1 MDDDRERVRALA
13 PRRRA
18 ALGATAP
25 CREALVDGVRLAYDD
40 EGSGPALLC
49 LHAVGHGA
57 RDFEGVRRLLRRRA
71 RVLAL
76 DWPGHGSSGEDAE
89 PASAARYAALLAG
102 FVDALG
108 LAPLVL
114 LGNSIGGAAALR
126 FAAARPEAVR
136 GLVLV
141 DSGGL
146 DRVDLAAR
154 LATRAMSAF
163 FRAGARGAA
172 WFPRAFALYYSLV
185 LPAAPARAQRERIV
199 AAACESAPLL
209 AEAWRS
215 FGEPGADTRELAARL
230 RCPVLVC
237 WARRDRVLQLR
248 RSLPAILRIPS
259 HRLELF
265 PGGHAPFLESPAE
278 FGPVLEDFLSALA
291 SRPGSAREAMR

>member
-1 MDDDRERVRALA
+1 MQNLRS
-13 PRRRA
+13 
-18 ALGATAP
+18 ALGAEAP
-25 CREALVDGVRLAYDD
+25 FKEVVVDGVRLAYDD

-57 RDFEGVRRLLRRRA
+57 RDFAELRRRLRERH

-76 DWPGHGSSGEDAE
+76 DWPGHGGSGEDAV
-89 PASAARYAALLAG
+89 PASAVRYAELLAG

-108 LAPLVL
+108 LGELAL

-136 GLVLV
+136 ALALV

-146 DRVDLAAR
+146 DRVDRTAR
-154 LATRAMSAF
+154 LVTRAMSAF
-163 FRAGARGAA
+163 FAAGARGAA
-172 WFPRAFALYYSLV
+172 WFPGAFALYYSLV

-199 AAACESAPLL
+199 AAARELAPRL

-215 FGEPGADTRELAARL
+215 FGEPGADTRELAAGL

-237 WARRDRVLQLR
+237 WAKRDRVLQLR
-248 RSLPAILRIPS
+248 RSLPAIRRIPR

-265 PGGHAPFLESPAE
+265 PGGHAPFLEAPDE
-278 FGPVLEDFLSALA
+278 FAAAALSFLGALA
-291 SRPGSAREAMR
+291 SPRSGSREEAR

>member
-1 MDDDRERVRALA
+1 MPTLRS
-13 PRRRA
+13 
-18 ALGATAP
+18 ALGACTP
-25 CREALVDGVRLAYDD
+25 FKELVVDGVRLAYDE
-40 EGSGPALLC
+40 EGSGPTLLC

-57 RDFEGVRRLLRRRA
+57 RDFEGVRRQLRGRS

-76 DWPGHGSSGEDAE
+76 DWPGHGSSGDDAE
-89 PASAARYAALLAG
+89 PASAARYAELLAG

-141 DSGGL
+141 DAGGL
-146 DRVDLAAR
+146 DRVDLLAR
-154 LATRAMSAF
+154 LVTRAMGALF
-163 FRAGARGAA
+163 AAGVRGAA
-172 WFPRAFALYYSLV
+172 WFPRAFSLYYSLV
-185 LPAAPARAQRERIV
+185 LPGAPARAQRERIV
-199 AAACESAPLL
+199 AAAREAAPRLV
-209 AEAWRS
+209 EAWRS

-237 WARRDRVLQLR
+237 WAKGDRVIQLR
-248 RSLPAILRIPS
+248 RSLPAIRRIPN

-265 PGGHAPFLESPAE
+265 PGGHAPFLECPAE
-278 FGPVLEDFLSALA
+278 FGPALESFLGALA
-291 SRPGSAREAMR
+291 SPG